1 MKLNKLIIPVAC
13 ILLAGNASMAQ
24 VIMPWENRTETDGD
38 PFAKGETTATKG
50 KLHLEEIIGGRL
62 IQTKGIGAM
71 TWMKDG
77 ERYSRMEPNAETGGM
92 DIVAYRAKDN
102 RREVIIPSSM
112 FINKETGKPI
122 AIRSISWSTDNGKVL
137 IYNNTKRVWRYDT
150 RGDYCCR
157 QPAQLFVKRRKRL
170 IR

>member
-1 MKLNKLIIPVAC
+1 MKLNKLILPVAC
-13 ILLAGNASMAQ
+13 ILLAGNVSMAQ
-24 VIMPWENRTETDGD
+24 IMPWENRTETDGD
-38 PFAKGETTATKG
+38 PFAQSEATTAKG
-50 KLHLEEIIGGRL
+50 RLHLEDVVGGRL
-62 IQTKGIGAM
+62 VQTKGIGAM

-122 AIRSISWSTDNGKVL
+122 AIRCTD
-137 IYNNTKRVWRYDT
+137 
-150 RGDYCCR
+150 C
-157 QPAQLFVKRRKRL
+157 P
-170 IR
+170 

>member
-77 ERYSRMEPNAETGGM
+77 ERYSRMEPNC
-92 DIVAYRAKDN
+92 RLP
-102 RREVIIPSSM
+102 RQ
-112 FINKETGKPI
+112 
-122 AIRSISWSTDNGKVL
+122 
-137 IYNNTKRVWRYDT
+137 
-150 RGDYCCR
+150 R
-157 QPAQLFVKRRKRL
+157 QPEGSHHSLFHVYQQRNREANCHPQHLLEHRQREGL
-170 IR
+170 NL

>member
-1 MKLNKLIIPVAC
+1 MHPVGRKC
-13 ILLAGNASMAQ
+13 KHGTGNHA
-24 VIMPWENRTETDGD
+24 VGNRTETDGD

-92 DIVAYRAKDN
+92 DNCRLP
-102 RREVIIPSSM
+102 RQ
-112 FINKETGKPI
+112 
-122 AIRSISWSTDNGKVL
+122 
-137 IYNNTKRVWRYDT
+137 
-150 RGDYCCR
+150 R
-157 QPAQLFVKRRKRL
+157 QPEGSHQFLFHVYQQRNRETNCHPQHLLEHRQREGL
-170 IR
+170 NL

>member
-92 DIVAYRAKDN
+92 DIVAYRAKTTGGKSSFPLPCLSTKKPGN
-102 RREVIIPSSM
+102 QLPSAASLGAPT
-112 FINKETGKPI
+112 TG
-122 AIRSISWSTDNGKVL
+122 RS
-137 IYNNTKRVWRYDT
+137 
-150 RGDYCCR
+150 
-157 QPAQLFVKRRKRL
+157 
-170 IR
+170 

>member
-102 RREVIIPSSM
+102 REGSHHSLFHVYQQRNRETNCHPQHLL
-112 FINKETGKPI
+112 EH
-122 AIRSISWSTDNGKVL
+122 
-137 IYNNTKRVWRYDT
+137 
-150 RGDYCCR
+150 R
-157 QPAQLFVKRRKRL
+157 QREGLNL
-170 IR
+170 

>member
-102 RREVIIPSSM
+102 RKVSEKAAFFFCYAARLLSIFIFKISLVFSIITFREVILQ
-112 FINKETGKPI
+112 K
-122 AIRSISWSTDNGKVL
+122 
-137 IYNNTKRVWRYDT
+137 
-150 RGDYCCR
+150 
-157 QPAQLFVKRRKRL
+157 
-170 IR
+170 

>member
-1 MKLNKLIIPVAC
+1 
-13 ILLAGNASMAQ
+13 
-24 VIMPWENRTETDGD
+24 
-38 PFAKGETTATKG
+38 
-50 KLHLEEIIGGRL
+50 
-62 IQTKGIGAM
+62 M

-150 RGDYCCR
+150 KGDYWV
-157 QPAQLFVKRRKRL
+157 LTERRDFTPIGEGTARIVDDVCQIL
-170 IR
+170 A

>member
-102 RREVIIPSSM
+102 RRKSSFPLPCLSTKKPGNQLPSAASLGAPT
-112 FINKETGKPI
+112 TG
-122 AIRSISWSTDNGKVL
+122 RS
-137 IYNNTKRVWRYDT
+137 
-150 RGDYCCR
+150 
-157 QPAQLFVKRRKRL
+157 
-170 IR
+170 

>member
-77 ERYSRMEPNAETGGM
+77 ERYGHCRLP
-92 DIVAYRAKDN
+92 RQ
-102 RREVIIPSSM
+102 
-112 FINKETGKPI
+112 
-122 AIRSISWSTDNGKVL
+122 
-137 IYNNTKRVWRYDT
+137 
-150 RGDYCCR
+150 R
-157 QPAQLFVKRRKRL
+157 QPEGSHHSLFHVYQQRNRETNCHPQHLLEHRQREGL
-170 IR
+170 NL

>member
-92 DIVAYRAKDN
+92 DIVAYRAKEQPEGSHHSLFHVYQQRN
-102 RREVIIPSSM
+102 REANCHPQHLLEHRQREGL
-112 FINKETGKPI
+112 N
-122 AIRSISWSTDNGKVL
+122 L
-137 IYNNTKRVWRYDT
+137 
-150 RGDYCCR
+150 
-157 QPAQLFVKRRKRL
+157 
-170 IR
+170 